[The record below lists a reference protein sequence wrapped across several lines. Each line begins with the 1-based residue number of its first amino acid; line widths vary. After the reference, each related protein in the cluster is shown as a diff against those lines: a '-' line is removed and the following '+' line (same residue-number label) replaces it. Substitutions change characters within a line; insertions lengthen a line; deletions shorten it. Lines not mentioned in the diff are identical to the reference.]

1 MCCLLS
7 PFPQRRT
14 QGFSGAG
21 NIVRQLLNN
30 RSQKE
35 FVGQYIKKVF
45 WGLTGLV
52 EEVTSIALEGSLS
65 PFPGSVPAVTAEFL
79 PRSAESSA
87 WTQGNNLLWKRQS
100 PNSFRPWAEGPTGNV
115 PLWQRQG
122 ISRSWTP
129 PPCMESEV
137 LTVGYQT
144 KPSSP
149 FGHYPKCHRPTL
161 ALLQSLELRFSHL
174 GIQTFLP
181 QPGYTKPEALW
192 NAGSRGVLPSLQ
204 MVQHWIFK

>member
-1 MCCLLS
+1 MHPESLLGPDGACGRS
-7 PFPQRRT
+7 HIYS
-14 QGFSGAG
+14 SGG
-21 NIVRQLLNN
+21 C
-30 RSQKE
+30 
-35 FVGQYIKKVF
+35 
-45 WGLTGLV
+45 
-52 EEVTSIALEGSLS
+52 SLS
-65 PFPGSVPAVTAEFL
+65 FPRFSSNSHCRVST
-79 PRSAESSA
+79 RSSESSA

-100 PNSFRPWAEGPTGNV
+100 PNSFRPWVEGLTGNV

-122 ISRSWTP
+122 FSRSWTP

-144 KPSSP
+144 KPLSP

-161 ALLQSLELRFSHL
+161 DLLQSLELRFPRL

-181 QPGYTKPEALW
+181 QPGYTKPEAQR

-204 MVQHWIFK
+204 TVQHWIFK